1 MSHLNPLYYDILVL
15 IFADQICKF
24 LICIILQRLDAG
36 DDAVTAFVL
45 SSEAAMNGAESTK
58 NMQAQVIPTPCL
70 LI

>member
-1 MSHLNPLYYDILVL
+1 M
-15 IFADQICKF
+15 CKF

-45 SSEAAMNGAESTK
+45 SSEAAINGAESTK